1 MHAEPF
7 LLASSMSAMVG
18 QRICRKIC
26 PTCKQEYQPAPEILT
41 DIRNVLGSLLPAEKL
56 NSFKLYKG
64 AGCQECNNV
73 GYLGRVGIFEVLPV
87 TEKIGRL
94 ILERAPASDIEKQA
108 VAEGMVTMKQD
119 GYLKVVEGLTTIEEV
134 LRVAQD

>member
-26 PTCKQEYQPAPEILT
+26 QTCKAEYQPATEIME
-41 DIRNVLGSLLPAEKL
+41 DIKMVLGKLLPADKQA
-56 NSFKLYKG
+56 SFKLYKG
-64 AGCQECNNV
+64 SGCQECNNS

-94 ILERAPASDIEKQA
+94 ILERSPASEIEKQA
-108 VAEGMVTMKQD
+108 VVEGMITMKQD